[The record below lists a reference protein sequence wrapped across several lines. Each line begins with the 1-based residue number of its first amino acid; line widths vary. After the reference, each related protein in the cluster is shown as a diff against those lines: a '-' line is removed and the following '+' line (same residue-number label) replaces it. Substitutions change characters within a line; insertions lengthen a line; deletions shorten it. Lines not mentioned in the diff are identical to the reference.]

1 MNRATVDFD
10 GPISVI
16 EYGGTGPLM
25 VCVHGLE
32 GSAYNWRLIAPELTK
47 THTVVAP
54 DLRGF
59 GYTEPGENPV
69 SVEHNAEVVAAVIKA
84 YGGSAVLM
92 GNSMGGLVSI
102 LVAGEY
108 PNLVSDIILLD
119 PAGPVASWSHVDP
132 SAAVTLATPL
142 IPWLGTRIIDAYRA
156 TRTAEEAVHESYRF
170 VAADPTVVSEE
181 ALSDALEIAE
191 LRRTQAWS
199 ASVLAKASASIAP
212 YVLRKEKFLRAL
224 HRVSQP
230 TLLVHGL
237 KDGVIQ
243 VQTAKWIADQRPDWT
258 VVYLKDLGHVAMI
271 EAPDTFVAVIYTW
284 LHAVEE
290 PARSGVGSHKSEV
303 TSQRSEI

>member
-1 MNRATVDFD
+1 MNRTTVDFD

-32 GSAYNWRLIAPELTK
+32 GSSYNWRLIAPELIK

-59 GYTEPGENPV
+59 GYTDPGDNPV
-69 SVEHNAEVVAAVIKA
+69 SVEHNADVVAAVIKA
-84 YGGSAVLM
+84 YGGPAVLM

-102 LVAGEY
+102 LAAGEH
-108 PNLVSDIILLD
+108 PDVISDIILID
-119 PAGPVASWSHVDP
+119 PAGPVASWRHVDP
-132 SAAVTLATPL
+132 SAAVTLGAPL
-142 IPWLGTRIIDAYRA
+142 IPGLGKRIVEAYRA
-156 TRTAEEAVHESYRF
+156 TRTAEEGVLESYRF
-170 VAADPTVVSEE
+170 VAADPTIVSDE
-181 ALSDALEIAE
+181 AYADALEIAE
-191 LRRTQAWS
+191 LRRTQLWS
-199 ASVLAKASASIAP
+199 STALVKATSSIAP
-212 YVLRKEKFLRAL
+212 YVLRKKKFLRAL

-258 VVYLKDLGHVAMI
+258 VAYLEDLGHVAMI
-271 EAPDTFVAVIYTW
+271 EAPEIFLAVINTW
-284 LHAVEE
+284 LDAVEA
-290 PARSGVGSHKSEV
+290 PSV
-303 TSQRSEI
+303 